1 MKCSFALSVI
11 NKNMDQKLLDLFNSD
26 YGRFYKV
33 ISMFKIVLEM
43 LPQTFKPVTMV
54 LIKNNLEY
62 IKQFGSHV
70 TSFNINNESNR
81 FANILQL
88 KKSKMIEEIEKL
100 IIECEELL
108 NHTLKINN
116 IIQKY
121 I

>member
-1 MKCSFALSVI
+1 
-11 NKNMDQKLLDLFNSD
+11 
-26 YGRFYKV
+26 
-33 ISMFKIVLEM
+33 
-43 LPQTFKPVTMV
+43 MV

-70 TSFNINNESNR
+70 TSFNINNELNR